1 VLKNLLI
8 FENLV
13 VALDTLRAR
22 KARSALT
29 VLGIV
34 IGVTS
39 VISVAAII
47 DGLNGFVKGRLTSV
61 GSRLFIVTRVP
72 FGTNPAHPPAKI
84 RTRRYLQVEDAT
96 FLRDAFPAVAYA
108 TVFADRVN
116 LGQGG
121 SSAQND
127 IRYGKEQVQ
136 GFFLRGAEPDLIK
149 AVPQFAVAHGRAI
162 TTDDLEHN
170 RAVAI
175 IGAGVADSLFPQF
188 DPIGKSVRMNGRPYD
203 VIGVFERDPGL
214 FGGFGVDQFVVIPF
228 SNFHKNYPEIREMLI
243 AVSIREEYDVKLA
256 QNDLEQAMRR
266 RRRLSRDA
274 DNDFE
279 LIDPNFLASLW
290 DQITGALILLTGVIS
305 SIGLLVGGIGV
316 MNIMLISVTERTQ
329 EIGLRKAVG
338 AKKFHI
344 RAQFLFEAVV
354 LSVSGGLIGILCGAI
369 IAYTVRALIPSV
381 PATLSVFWIS
391 TGVAISVG
399 VGLFFGYYPATRA
412 ANLDPIICLRYE

>member
-1 VLKNLLI
+1 VLKHLLI
-8 FENLV
+8 FENLG

-61 GSRLFIVTRVP
+61 GSRLFIVARVP
-72 FGTNPAHPPAKI
+72 FGTNPFHPPQKVRA
-84 RTRRYLQVEDAT
+84 RRFLQVEDAA
-96 FLRDAFPAVAYA
+96 FLRDAFPSVAYA
-108 TVFADRVN
+108 TVFADKVSIGMGN
-116 LGQGG
+116 
-121 SSAQND
+121 STPND

-136 GFFLRGAEPDLIK
+136 GFFLRGAEPELIK
-149 AVPQFAVAHGRAI
+149 AVPQFAVAHGRPI
-162 TTDDLEHN
+162 TTDDIEHN
-170 RAVAI
+170 RAVAM
-175 IGAGVADSLFPQF
+175 IGAGIADNLFTQN
-188 DPIGKSVRMNGRPYD
+188 DPIGKSVRLNGRPYD

-228 SNFHKNYPEIREMLI
+228 SNFHKNYPELRDLLI
-243 AVSIREEYDVKLA
+243 AVSIREEYDLKVA

-266 RRRLSRDA
+266 RRRVPRNA
-274 DNDFE
+274 DDDFE
-279 LIDPNFLASLW
+279 IIDPNFLAALW
-290 DQITGALILLTGVIS
+290 DQVTGALILLTGVIS

-338 AKKFHI
+338 ARKFHI

-354 LSVSGGLIGILCGAI
+354 LSLSGGLIGILCGAI
-369 IAYTVRALIPSV
+369 VAYTVRALIPSV

-412 ANLDPIICLRYE
+412 ANLDPIVALRYE